1 MADAPTLSLVVDGD
15 RPEPR
20 LIKRRFQV
28 LNNERVARVRDC
40 LQAEQRVFVDL
51 LPLLFHINDPL
62 LPGYV
67 KKAPA
72 GIADFSVS
80 KRAQEAA
87 TRLVRKFSYRR
98 RAMRVYHIQALY
110 LMGSTGTVAYSEK
123 SDFDIWVCHHPEL
136 SNAQLD
142 ALRNKAERIGSWA
155 RSLGLDVKFFLMNPE
170 CFRRGETQALSE
182 DSSGSAQH
190 RLLLEE
196 FYRTGLLM
204 AGRYP
209 AWWLVAPEN
218 EDRYEEVLA
227 ALEQSGQARPH
238 EYVDF
243 GNLSAVP
250 AEEFFGA
257 ALWQLNK
264 AIDSPYKSVLKLLLM
279 ESYTS
284 EYPSPDLL
292 CRRFKQAV
300 YAGQSDVDQLD
311 PYVLMVRK
319 VEEYLAA
326 RGEDE
331 RRELARKCFYFKVGV
346 RLSAQRPRLSERR
359 VALMDQLIEDWG
371 WGQEQLLVLDSRAT
385 WKIHR
390 VLEERTLLVD
400 ELTRSYRNVSDFAR
414 QHAQGANINS
424 TDLNLLG
431 RRLYAAF
438 ERKVGKVEIINPGIS
453 TDLTEQRLS
462 FVRTTDGEHESWLLY
477 RGDYDE
483 AVARG
488 TPTLRRGQGLIELVA
503 WCHFNR
509 LIGPQ
514 TLVTLHGAEEGLS
527 VRELLALID
536 SFRRLFPDG
545 ALPDTDMASLRQP
558 ARVHAC
564 GLYINLGLDPLL
576 SHTRRGVHLTSNR
589 SDALS
594 YGGFWKNLALTFD
607 LIVITSWR
615 EVLTFHYQG
624 ETALLDCLCDYLAWA
639 PIDEPAPLSPP
650 VFSFSSARGM
660 AIAHR
665 VEELF
670 RDTIQCFY
678 RSQHCHATR
687 YVLRV
692 EHNYHLLQ
700 AENGVPRYRRIGP
713 PDQLLQA
720 LGEAQQHFSPVV
732 IDRYASDSPLL
743 SGLLQRNRPDVVQVF
758 FQVNGALADVYI
770 LDEKGS
776 LFFQSTPFHSTATLS
791 SQYQRFLDSAIR
803 RCNATERAPDDA
815 HISPQVEFYRVLRDA
830 SGQIYTEAL
839 SQRSLQTGSDYLSVQ
854 VMGAQTGH
862 DATVYSLFCQGH
874 EFSSLEFGEDV
885 FRRVAQYILDHRED
899 EQRYPIYITDAD
911 VNRTLLG
918 ADGNAGLQTVHY
930 LNYKKAIEQ
939 RLNAALASL

>member
-1 MADAPTLSLVVDGD
+1 MADAPKLTLV
-15 RPEPR
+15 EPRTQPDAR
-20 LIKRRFQV
+20 LIKRRFHA
-28 LNNERVARVRDC
+28 LNGERVARVRDS
-40 LQAEQRVFVDL
+40 LKAEQRVFVDL
-51 LPLLFHINDPL
+51 LALLFHINDPL
-62 LPGYV
+62 LPGYA
-67 KKAPA
+67 KKAPT

-80 KRAQEAA
+80 KRAMEAA
-87 TRLVRKFSYRR
+87 ARLVRKFNYRR

-110 LMGSTGTVAYSEK
+110 LMGSTGTVAYSDK
-123 SDFDIWVCHHPEL
+123 SDFDIWVCHHPDV
-136 SNAQLD
+136 SGAQLD
-142 ALRNKAERIGSWA
+142 ALREKTRLIGRWA
-155 RSLGLDVKFFLMNPE
+155 HSLGLDVKFFLMDPD

-190 RLLLEE
+190 LLLLEE
-196 FYRTGLLM
+196 FYRTGLLI

-209 AWWLVAPEN
+209 AWWLVPPED
-218 EDRYEEVLA
+218 EDRYTELLA
-227 ALEQSGQARPH
+227 ALDRSGQARPH

-243 GNLSAVP
+243 GDVNRIP

-279 ESYTS
+279 ESYTG
-284 EYPSPDLL
+284 EYPAPDLL

-300 YAGQSDVDQLD
+300 YAGQGDVDQLD

-319 VEEYLAA
+319 VEEYLSR
-326 RGEDE
+326 RGETE
-331 RRELARKCFYFKVGV
+331 RLQLARKCFYFKVGL
-346 RLSAQRPRLSERR
+346 RLSGRRPRFPERR
-359 VALMDQLIEDWG
+359 VELMHELVGGWQ
-371 WGQEQLLVLDSRAT
+371 WGQDQLLVLDSRAT

-400 ELTRSYRNVSDFAR
+400 ELTRSYRNVSEFAR
-414 QHAQGANINS
+414 RHARGANINS

-462 FVRTTDGEHESWLLY
+462 FARTTDRQRESWLLY

-488 TPTLRRGQGLIELVA
+488 TPALRRAQGLIELVA

-514 TLVTLHGAEEGLS
+514 TLVTLHSADEGLS
-527 VRELLALID
+527 ARELLAIID

-545 ALPDTDMASLRQP
+545 ALPDPDMGSLRQP
-558 ARVHAC
+558 ARVRAC

-576 SHTRRGVHLTSNR
+576 SHTRRGMHLTSNR
-589 SDALS
+589 SDALR

-607 LIVITSWR
+607 LIVVTSWR

-624 ETALLDCLCDYLAWA
+624 EAALLDCLCDYLAWS
-639 PIDEPAPLSPP
+639 PIDGAEPPPPP

-665 VEELF
+665 VDELF

-678 RSQHCHATR
+678 RGRRRDSAR
-687 YVLRV
+687 YVLRI
-692 EHNYHLLQ
+692 EHHYYLLQ
-700 AENGVPRYRRIGP
+700 AENDVPRYRRVGS
-713 PDQLLQA
+713 PDRLLQT
-720 LGEAQQHFSPVV
+720 LGEAQKSFSPVV
-732 IDRYASDSPLL
+732 VDRYASDSPLL
-743 SGLLQRNRPDVVQVF
+743 DRLMQRNRPDVLQVF
-758 FQVNGALADVYI
+758 LQLNGANAEIYV

-776 LFFQSTPFHSTATLS
+776 LFFQSTPYHSEATLV

-803 RCNATERAPDDA
+803 RCNATERAPEDH
-815 HISPQVEFYRVLRDA
+815 HIAAEAEFFRVLRD
-830 SGQIYTEAL
+830 STGQIYTEAFIH
-839 SQRSLQTGSDYLSVQ
+839 RGAQTGQDYLSVQ
-854 VMGAQTGH
+854 VMGAQSGH
-862 DATVYSLFCQGH
+862 DATVYSLFCQGR
-874 EFSSLEFGEDV
+874 EFSSLEYGDDV
-885 FRRVAQYILDHRED
+885 FIHVARYILEHRRH

-911 VNRTLLG
+911 VSRTLLG
-918 ADGNAGLQTVHY
+918 AEGGAGLQTVHY

-939 RLNAALASL
+939 RLNQALESL